1 MNPVE
6 YEDAGPEP
14 DRPTPPDDP
23 EADGPAS
30 PDDTHGDDVP
40 KTG

>member
-1 MNPVE
+1 MSDTPPE
-6 YEDAGPEP
+6 ED

-23 EADGPAS
+23 AADGAPA
-30 PDDTHGDDVP
+30 PDETHGDDVP

>member
-1 MNPVE
+1 MSDLPRP
-6 YEDAGPEP
+6 DD

-23 EADGPAS
+23 EGDGAAS
-30 PDDTHGDDVP
+30 PDETHGDDVP

>member
-1 MNPVE
+1 MSVTPPP
-6 YEDAGPEP
+6 ED

-23 EADGPAS
+23 EADGAPP
-30 PDDTHGDDVP
+30 PDETHGDDVP